1 MLIDPA
7 SKTEPIH
14 SAGHMDVAEDDIDRH
29 PSGEYCDSLR
39 RVSRFD
45 NQVAGN
51 PQILSDGAA
60 DENLILDN

>member
-1 MLIDPA
+1 
-7 SKTEPIH
+7 
-14 SAGHMDVAEDDIDRH
+14 MDVAEDNIDRH